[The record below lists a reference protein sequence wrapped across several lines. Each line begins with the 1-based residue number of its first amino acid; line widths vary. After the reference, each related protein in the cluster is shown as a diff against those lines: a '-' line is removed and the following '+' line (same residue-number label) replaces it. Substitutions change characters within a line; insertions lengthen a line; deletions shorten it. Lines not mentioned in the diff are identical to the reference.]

1 MRQHAAIHNIDLR
14 VGLEADQMGSRCSGG
29 GGSMKRCVDVLC
41 LDAEH
46 IDRFLNQLS
55 LGLPF
60 VMTDGA
66 RRIEILPREIRQS
79 ATSISEDSN

>member
-1 MRQHAAIHNIDLR
+1 MTRSL
-14 VGLEADQMGSRCSGG
+14 
-29 GGSMKRCVDVLC
+29 DVLC

-46 IDRFLNQLS
+46 IDRFLSQLK

-79 ATSISEDSN
+79 VTPISRNSN

>member
-1 MRQHAAIHNIDLR
+1 MT
-14 VGLEADQMGSRCSGG
+14 
-29 GGSMKRCVDVLC
+29 RCVDVLC

-46 IDRFLNQLS
+46 IDRFLNQLK

-66 RRIEILPREIRQS
+66 RRIEILPREIRES
-79 ATSISEDSN
+79 AAPISESSN